1 MKKGCLVA
9 FVLLVA
15 LFLGL
20 CGWWMFNGGAPSPRT
35 YGYRLTL
42 YVETPEGER
51 IGSNVVQVKTRF
63 YVGLQRALNSYSSV
77 AVRGEAT
84 VVDLGSRGLL
94 FIAFRGDTTR
104 GGNDWLPYLQMVEFL
119 FPRQKFR
126 GTSSSDDYPAYLDE
140 LMRRKPKAD
149 LPLKELPMLV
159 RFRDT
164 NDPATVERVDPDNL
178 DASFGPGVTLRR
190 TTLEITDDPVSNGIV
205 KQLPWLE
212 KGYPET
218 RLVSATGRP
227 VSEVPPEQLLTHM
240 DFRQVQ
246 Q

>member
-104 GGNDWLPYLQMVEFL
+104 GGTTG
-119 FPRQKFR
+119 FR
-126 GTSSSDDYPAYLDE
+126 ICKWSSSFSRARNFEELVERRLSAYLDE

-178 DASFGPGVTLRR
+178 DASFGRGDAQ
-190 TTLEITDDPVSNGIV
+190 TDDAGDHGRPVSNGIV